1 MNDFTMGGDTFTGS
15 GSSGSGS
22 SGSGSSGSGSSGS
35 NKSDKKLRVIPLGG
49 LGEVGKNM
57 MAYEYGEDILL
68 VDTGLMF
75 PENDMLGIDYII
87 PDFQYLLD
95 KRQNVR
101 GIIVTHGH
109 EDHTGAIN
117 HVLEEIGAP
126 IYATPLTRGLLEVKL
141 SRGGQLSKAQLITVQ
156 AGERIQIGPF
166 EVELFHVCH
175 SIPDGVGLGITTPE
189 GLIVHTGDY
198 KFDHTPVDN
207 WPTDYAKL
215 AELAG
220 RGVLVLLA
228 DSTNA
233 DKPGWTPSERVIDPA
248 FDEVFRN
255 APGRII
261 IASFASLISRMQQV
275 GHAALNHGR
284 KMTFVGT
291 SMVENAK
298 MARKLGYLDL
308 PDDLLV
314 SLDQALKMNPKEI
327 VLMSTGSQGEPS
339 SIMGRLSTGT
349 NRQFDI
355 QPGDTVVLSSHP
367 IPGNEETVF
376 RTINRLFRRGA
387 NVIYEGI
394 APVHVSG
401 HASQEE
407 MKLLLHLVRPKFFIP
422 IHGELRHLH
431 QHARIARQ
439 LGVPDENIAV
449 IENGQVVEFSNG
461 GMELGERIKG
471 GWVFVDGSGV
481 GDIGP
486 SVMREREALARDGF
500 ILVNLRMDKDTC
512 NLVEEPEIITRGFI
526 YARNGDSLLD
536 SARELVLE
544 AVRCG
549 KDSLET
555 DLEQSLRSF
564 FYNRTKRRPMVFV
577 TMSWT

>member
-1 MNDFTMGGDTFTGS
+1 M
-15 GSSGSGS
+15 
-22 SGSGSSGSGSSGS
+22 S
-35 NKSDKKLRVIPLGG
+35 NQKLRIIPLGG

-57 MAYEYGEDILL
+57 MVYEYGENILI
-68 VDTGLMF
+68 VDTGMMF

-109 EDHTGAIN
+109 EDHTGAIK
-117 HVLEEIGAP
+117 HVLEEIDVP

-141 SRGGQLSKAQLITVQ
+141 SREGVLSKARLETVH
-156 AGERIQIGPF
+156 AGDTIQVGPF
-166 EVELFHVCH
+166 KVEFFHVSH
-175 SIPDGVGLGITTPE
+175 SIPDCVGLGITTPA
-189 GLIVHTGDY
+189 GLVIHTGDY
-198 KFDHTPVDN
+198 KFDHTPIDN

-220 RGVLVLLA
+220 RGVLALLA

-255 APGRII
+255 ATGRII

-275 GHAALNHGR
+275 GNAAIRHKR
-284 KMTFVGT
+284 KMAFVGA

-298 MARKLGYLDL
+298 IASKLGYLDL

-314 SLDQALKMNPKEI
+314 PLDQALKLPHHQV
-327 VLMSTGSQGEPS
+327 VLMCTGTQGEPT

-355 QPGDTVVLSSHP
+355 TPTDTVVLSSHP
-367 IPGNEETVF
+367 IPGNEESVY

-387 NVIYEGI
+387 KVIYEGI

-407 MKLLLHLVRPKFFIP
+407 MKLLLHLVKPRYFIP

-431 QHARIARQ
+431 QHSTIAQ
-439 LGVPDENIAV
+439 QIGVPQENVAI
-449 IENGQVVEFSNG
+449 IENGQVVEFQNG
-461 GMELGERIKG
+461 EMHLAERIKG
-471 GWVFVDGSGV
+471 GWVFVDGYGV
-481 GDIGP
+481 GDVGP
-486 SVMREREALARDGF
+486 SVIREREALARDGF
-500 ILVNLRMDKDTC
+500 VLINLTLDRFSHRLLDD
-512 NLVEEPEIITRGFI
+512 PEIITRGFI
-526 YARNGDSLLD
+526 YTRNGGEDLIDETRTLVQETVS
-536 SARELVLE
+536 SGTARIEEDVQ
-544 AVRCG
+544 
-549 KDSLET
+549 ET
-555 DLEQSLRSF
+555 VKSF
-564 FYNRTKRRPMVFV
+564 LFNKTRRRPMIFV
-577 TMSWT
+577 SLTHA